1 MSEDPVTPPEEELST
16 LRMRRAHL
24 RRACDELERALA
36 VPPAGRADDW
46 ARELAPVVARMREA
60 FAAHISIVE
69 GPDGLFDEI
78 RAESPRLEA
87 MLRRLH
93 REHDDI
99 AAGLAAAEEDLSAR
113 DEAAME
119 GVRERLTTV
128 LAALGR
134 HRQRG
139 TDLLYQAY
147 EIDIG
152 GELPSRAIRAR

>member
-1 MSEDPVTPPEEELST
+1 MSDDPVTPPEEELAT

-24 RRACDELERALA
+24 RRACDELEQALA
-36 VPPAGRADDW
+36 ALSAGPADDR
-46 ARELAPVVARMREA
+46 ARRLAPAVAQVREA

-78 RAESPRLEA
+78 RAEAPRLEG

-99 AAGLAAAEEDLSAR
+99 AAGLAAAEEDLSAP
-113 DEAAME
+113 DEAAMAR
-119 GVRERLTTV
+119 VRERLTAV
-128 LAALGR
+128 LVALGR

-152 GELPSRAIRAR
+152 GE